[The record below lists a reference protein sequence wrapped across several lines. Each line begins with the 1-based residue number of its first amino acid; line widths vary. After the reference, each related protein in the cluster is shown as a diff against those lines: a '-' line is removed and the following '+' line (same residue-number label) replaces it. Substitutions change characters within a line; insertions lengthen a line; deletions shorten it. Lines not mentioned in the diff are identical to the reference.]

1 MKKKNKQKRI
11 PAYAFGTSGSI
22 DIAGLADGIGQGVAG
37 MFDQFGNRSTAQ
49 TTGQAV
55 KQSISDISN
64 RTLEGMKVGS
74 QFGPWGALIGGAA
87 GTTIGLIGRK
97 GGVTQTAGFTDNDET
112 SLGTGLIGAFN
123 NSRIRK
129 EIEASKRNV
138 ANNRVAVASTG
149 ELRSDWDDIYDSDV
163 DVFALGGQTASLAY
177 VDDGELIQTPDGS
190 INKVPEHGNPTDSNL
205 VNLPDGSRI
214 LSDKLKVPGTKKT
227 FAQIGEEMMTKRKSK
242 GKDRFA
248 QNSEKLNEM
257 NNNMIHDQLFVMQEQ
272 VKNSKGIKGKT
283 KAFSKGGQ
291 TPFPAPWSRKEP
303 DMPEIYK
310 MNATASEIPKTLSAP
325 SGVAPYG
332 SRKPASS
339 FDWKGFSSNA
349 STALASL
356 APVISNLTSSKEPDV
371 AAVYNPYS
379 DLITRTMR
387 RRRFNTDPAQRAI
400 RENRAIGDY
409 NASRM
414 NTNTGANLAYR
425 LQTAVGMDKSIA
437 DLYNQA
443 SNIQAQYDADYAN
456 TLNNLGQQYVGAT
469 NLARD
474 INARNRATNRNIRRA
489 GLSQLG
495 EFAQN
500 QQLMYNQRN
509 RDSQM
514 LDLYKPFLEQ
524 GYTMDDVTKF
534 LKQSR

>member
-97 GGVTQTAGFTDNDET
+97 GGVTQTAGFTENDET

-190 INKVPEHGNPTDSNL
+190 INKVPEQGNPTDSNL

-291 TPFPAPWSRKEP
+291 TSFPAPWSRKEP

-310 MNATASEIPKTLSAP
+310 MNATASDIPMTLSAP
-325 SGVAPYG
+325 NGVAPYG
-332 SRKPASS
+332 SKKPASS

-356 APVISNLTSSKEPDV
+356 SPVISNLTSSKEPDV

-379 DLITRTMR
+379 DTITRTMR
-387 RRRFNTDPAQRAI
+387 RRKFDIDPAKRAI
-400 RENRAIGDY
+400 RENRAVGDY
-409 NASRM
+409 NASKM
-414 NTNTGANLAYR
+414 NTNTGANMAYR

-500 QQLMYNQRN
+500 QQMMYNQRN

-514 LDLYKPFLEQ
+514 LDLYIPFLEQ
-524 GYTMDDVTKF
+524 GYTMDDITKF